1 MGKHNKKRNVGLIHE
16 QLVRRASELTV
27 EGRTQEA
34 NGIIDVMVRHFGQD
48 SELLKEYKLFGALL
62 HARAQDRETARRI
75 IEESKRLS
83 AKHDPRRL
91 DAEKSKL
98 IGSINRAVRQ
108 EGFYDQPVQ
117 NYKLF
122 ATVQTLLNEWR
133 GANRLD
139 AAQRVAY
146 ERALE
151 DHLLREDAVEPLVK
165 KENAD
170 PLVLNLMIKKFNA
183 KYGEQL
189 NTDQKAILE
198 CKLAGRDELLVA
210 TMREIRSRAKQN
222 LQTFFEGCSNSV
234 LASKRDD
241 IMRTVEQFEPLN
253 DNDSIGKAM
262 VLANLLQEIGQ

>member
-16 QLVRRASELTV
+16 QLVRRTSELTV
-27 EGRTQEA
+27 EGKTQEA
-34 NGIIDVMVRHFGQD
+34 NSIIDVMVTHFEQD
-48 SELLKEYKLFGALL
+48 SELLKEYKLFGALM
-62 HARAQDRETARRI
+62 HARAQDRKTARRI

-83 AKHDPRRL
+83 SKHDPRRL

-98 IGSINRAVRQ
+98 IGSINRTVKQ

-133 GANRLD
+133 GTNRLD

-146 ERALE
+146 ERVLE
-151 DHLLREDAVEPLVK
+151 DHLLREDTVEPLVK

-170 PLVLNLMIKKFNA
+170 PLVLDLMIKKFNA
-183 KYGEQL
+183 KYGSQL
-189 NTDQKAILE
+189 NTDQKAVLE
-198 CKLAGRDELLVA
+198 CKLAGKDELLVA
-210 TMREIRSRAKQN
+210 TMLEIKSRAKRN
-222 LQTFFEGCSNSV
+222 LRTFFENCNNSV

-241 IMRTVEQFEPLN
+241 ITLTVEQFEPLN

-262 VLANLLQEIGQ
+262 VLANLLQEIG